1 VTGRSINATAG
12 MPADGDRTHVFG
24 KLPAM
29 RTGHTHHP
37 ATGVGRP
44 RDPGVDERVARAAVE
59 VFGEEGWAGFTVDA
73 VARRAGVGKA
83 SIYLRWPNK
92 VALLAGALE
101 SRVGRVDDIDTGSV
115 RDDLVALA
123 RQLLRSLLGEAG
135 RAEIRLLTDAIT
147 VPGVHDH
154 LAEIRQAQVLAA
166 RAIVRR
172 GIRRGELHPDASV
185 TLLLDT
191 IGGGCLNHVLAT
203 PSHLRATVAAG
214 ADDYAAELVDF
225 VLGAG
230 PGGPPAG

>member
-1 VTGRSINATAG
+1 MTTGRT
-12 MPADGDRTHVFG
+12 DQ
-24 KLPAM
+24 
-29 RTGHTHHP
+29 HP
-37 ATGVGRP
+37 SGVGRP
-44 RDPGVDERVARAAVE
+44 RDPGVDERVVRAAAE

-92 VALLAGALE
+92 VALLGAALE

-123 RQLLRSLLGEAG
+123 RQLLRSLLSDAG
-135 RAEIRLLTDAIT
+135 PAQIRLLTDAVT

-154 LAEIRQAQVLAA
+154 LAETRQSQVLAA

-172 GIRRGELHPDASV
+172 GIRRGELHPDTSV

-203 PSHLRATVAAG
+203 PAHLRATVAAG

-225 VLGAG
+225 VLGNAAG
-230 PGGPPAG
+230 GRAPG